1 MNRIRWQSCVHYL
14 ALALLLAACWMSYH
28 HFEKGRTRFGRVQ
41 QDLEEAAAL
50 AQQIKLL
57 RQKPDRAAA
66 SSRSEQSLAEA
77 IEKSTA
83 AAGLARDQIARIDPQ
98 PPRRAGDTDYLEHAT
113 TVQIDAVRLDQLAQ
127 AMQALRSMAGLDQL
141 RVAAMRISTPYQ
153 AASSEGPETWNVE
166 LTLTYY
172 VYSPKPAAR
181 QRS

>member
-1 MNRIRWQSCVHYL
+1 MSRIRWQSCAHYL
-14 ALALLLAACWMSYH
+14 ALALLLAACWLSYRQY
-28 HFEKGRTRFGRVQ
+28 ENGRARLASAQ
-41 QDLEEAAAL
+41 QDLEEAATL
-50 AQQIKLL
+50 AQQITLL

-83 AAGLARDQIARIDPQ
+83 AAGLVREQIARIEPQ

-113 TVQIDAVRLDQLAQ
+113 MVQIDAVRLDQLAQ
-127 AMQALRSMAGLDQL
+127 AIQALRGVAGLDQL
-141 RVAAMRISTPYQ
+141 RVSAMRISAPYQ
-153 AASSEGPETWNVE
+153 APSIEGPETWNVE
-166 LTLTYY
+166 LTLTYF